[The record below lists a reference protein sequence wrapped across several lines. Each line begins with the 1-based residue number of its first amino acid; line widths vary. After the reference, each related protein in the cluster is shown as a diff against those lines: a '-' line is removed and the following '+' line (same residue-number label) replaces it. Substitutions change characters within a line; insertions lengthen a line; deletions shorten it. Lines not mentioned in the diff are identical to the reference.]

1 MPAITLTSIVAQNPN
16 QVSTNLGQEVV
27 ILGLGS
33 EQYYSLKEVGAQIW
47 ALLASPTSAQN
58 ILDALLKQ
66 YAVEPAQCEADLLA
80 ILQQLSAEGL
90 IDIQ

>member
-1 MPAITLTSIVAQNPN
+1 MTDITLASIVVQKPN
-16 QVSTNLGQEVV
+16 QVSTNLGQEIV

-47 ALLASPTSAQN
+47 TLLAAPTSVQK

-66 YAVEPAQCEADLLA
+66 YTVEAARCQADLLVV
-80 ILQQLSAEGL
+80 LQDLAAEGL
-90 IDIQ
+90 IEVQ